1 MTESA
6 LSKSTLEVAE
16 LRTVT
21 FTYPDSQ
28 QPALDRLS
36 LDIRE
41 GEFLLVVGPSGCGKS
56 TLLRTLNGLV
66 PHFSGG
72 RFSGRI
78 RVAGKDPVA
87 AGPHQMSTLV
97 GLVQQDPESQFVV
110 DTVEDEL
117 AFGMENQG
125 IAPALMRSRVEEVLQ
140 QLDIVHLRDRRIS
153 SLSAGEKQRV
163 AIGSVLT
170 LRPRLLVLDEPT
182 SQLDPRS
189 ADEVLSTL
197 RRLNSDLGLTVV
209 CSEHRLERVVPY
221 ADRVLY
227 LSSLGAQPV
236 LGTPGQVLM
245 DMPYAPPLV
254 KLAKTFDWR
263 PVPLSIEDAAPF
275 RLQLGPIPQTRPPR
289 PVSDS
294 QAPVVLKV
302 QGLYHSYDSSG
313 TPVDVDSA
321 ALKGIDLQV
330 RQGELVALMGR
341 NGSGKTTL
349 LKHLVGLLVPP
360 MGSVVVHGM
369 DTARTPVDDLIRRV
383 GYVPQDPGSLLFA
396 DTVREELEFTR
407 KAHRLPPADLD
418 RWLGQLGLSELGG
431 RYPRSLSVGERQRS
445 ALAAI
450 LVAEPDTLLLDEP
463 TRGLDP
469 IEKQTLARFLKAQ
482 TAAGKTVILV
492 THDTELAA
500 ECASRLVIM
509 SEGRIVVDAT
519 PAEAMAASPAFATQV
534 ARLFDSGLLI
544 VADVLEAYAHA
555 A

>member
-1 MTESA
+1 MTEPMLA
-6 LSKSTLEVAE
+6 TLHN
-16 LRTVT
+16 VT
-21 FTYPDSQ
+21 FAYPDSQ
-28 QPALDRLS
+28 RPALNRLT
-36 LDIRE
+36 LEIRA
-41 GEFLLVVGPSGCGKS
+41 GEFLLLVGPSGCGKS

-78 RVAGKDPVA
+78 QVAGKDPVVV
-87 AGPHQMSTLV
+87 GPHEMSTLV
-97 GLVQQDPESQFVV
+97 GFVQQDPESQFVV

-117 AFGMENQG
+117 AFSMENQG
-125 IAPALMRSRVEEVLQ
+125 IPPTLMRARVEEVLQ
-140 QLDIVHLRDRRIS
+140 QLGIEHLRGRRIS
-153 SLSAGEKQRV
+153 ALSAGEKQRV

-197 RRLNSDLGLTVV
+197 RRLNADLGLTVV

-227 LSSLGAQPV
+227 LPALGAQPV
-236 LGTPGQVLM
+236 LGTPGQVMM

-254 KLAKTFDWR
+254 QLARAFSWQ
-263 PVPLSIEDAAPF
+263 PIPLSIEDATPF
-275 RLQLGPIPQTRPPR
+275 RSQLGPVPQSHAPR
-289 PVSDS
+289 SVPDS
-294 QAPVVLKV
+294 QAPLVVQV
-302 QGLYHSYDSSG
+302 EGLYHSYDSSG
-313 TPVDVDSA
+313 TPVDVNSA
-321 ALKGIDLQV
+321 ALRGISLQV
-330 RQGELVALMGR
+330 RQGELVAVMGR

-349 LKHLVGLLVPP
+349 LKHLVGLLTPQK
-360 MGSVVVHGM
+360 GSVIVHGM
-369 DTARTPVDDLIRRV
+369 DTARTSVDEIIRCV

-407 KAHRLPPADLD
+407 QAHQLPPADTGP
-418 RWLGQLGLSELGG
+418 WLRLLGLAQLGD

-463 TRGLDP
+463 TRGMDP
-469 IEKQTLARFLKAQ
+469 LEKQTLARFLKAQ

-500 ECASRLVIM
+500 ECASRLVIL
-509 SEGRIVVDAT
+509 SEGRIVVDAP
-519 PAEAMAASPAFATQV
+519 PAEAMAALPAFATQV
-534 ARLFDSGLLI
+534 ARLFDSGLLT
-544 VADVLEAYAHA
+544 VADVMEAYGHA

>member
-1 MTESA
+1 MTER
-6 LSKSTLEVAE
+6 TIAE
-16 LRTVT
+16 LQSVT

-28 QPALDRLS
+28 RPALDRLTI
-36 LDIRE
+36 DIRE

-72 RFSGRI
+72 RFSGQV

-87 AGPHQMSTLV
+87 AGPHEMSTLV

-125 IAPALMRSRVEEVLQ
+125 IAPAVMRGRVEEVLQ
-140 QLDIVHLRDRRIS
+140 QLGIVHLRNRRIS
-153 SLSAGEKQRV
+153 ALSAGEKQRV

-197 RRLNSDLGLTVV
+197 RCLNADLGLTVI

-221 ADRVLY
+221 ADRILY
-227 LSSLGAQPV
+227 LSDLGARPV
-236 LGTPGQVLM
+236 LGPPEQVLM
-245 DMPYAPPLV
+245 GMPYSPPLTQ
-254 KLAKTFDWR
+254 LAKAFDWR
-263 PVPLSIEDAAPF
+263 PVPTTVEEAEPF
-275 RLQLGPIPQTRPPR
+275 RSRLGPLPKAYVAHQTLVGSP
-289 PVSDS
+289 
-294 QAPVVLKV
+294 APVVLQV
-302 QGLYHSYDSSG
+302 QGLYHSYNSNG
-313 TPVDVDSA
+313 TFKDMTSA
-321 ALKGIDLQV
+321 ALKGIDFQA
-330 RQGELVALMGR
+330 RQGELIALMGR

-349 LKHLVGLLVPP
+349 LKHLVGLITPQ
-360 MGSVVVHGM
+360 MGSVLVHGM
-369 DTARTPVDDLIRRV
+369 DTSRTQLDELIRHV

-396 DTVREELEFTR
+396 DSVREELEFTR
-407 KAHRLPPADLD
+407 KAHRLPPADTNQ
-418 RWLGQLGLSELGG
+418 WLNQLGLSRLGD
-431 RYPRSLSVGERQRS
+431 RYPRSLSVGERQRA

-469 IEKQTLARFLKAQ
+469 LEKQTLARFLKAQ
-482 TAAGKTVILV
+482 TASGRTVILV

-500 ECASRLVIM
+500 ECAGRIVIM
-509 SEGRIVVDAT
+509 SEGRIVVDAP
-519 PAEAMAASPAFATQV
+519 PAEAMAEAPAFATQV
-534 ARLFDSGLLI
+534 ARLFDSGLLT
-544 VADVLEAYAHA
+544 VSDVLEAYAHA
-555 A
+555 D